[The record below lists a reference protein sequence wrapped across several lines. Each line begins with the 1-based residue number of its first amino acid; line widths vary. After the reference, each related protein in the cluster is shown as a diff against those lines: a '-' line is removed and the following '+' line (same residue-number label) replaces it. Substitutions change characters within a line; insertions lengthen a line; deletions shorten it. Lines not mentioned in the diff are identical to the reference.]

1 VFHALIV
8 TLYENALDISAMVQF
23 FIPVIVGVLAGY
35 RLMLIAPVEK
45 LIKLWLALGT
55 IFTVQMI
62 CASLFFDFS
71 NVPFIL
77 SETPQTKYSAVFGA
91 IHRGGRYGSLFSEA
105 SYYLQFIMVP
115 FVYSF
120 IYKKYLLFVVFCIGI
135 MLAGS
140 LTGYAIFSTAMI
152 FLLLNKMQGYF
163 KIKMFGAY
171 FALLLVFLMV
181 YYTLYLVDQNIIG
194 ADKIWS
200 FGTKLLGLNFA
211 LEHLI
216 DHPFGIGPTNLNVM
230 ALDLD
235 LNLSS
240 GYIELLVF
248 FGWMAFPL
256 FTPLV
261 PIANALSNNTD
272 KSLFSIRVGVLC
284 VVLLSFV
291 HGPTF
296 NLFNTMM
303 LSYVFLYRERSGANR
318 CYGYQ

>member
-1 VFHALIV
+1 
-8 TLYENALDISAMVQF
+8 
-23 FIPVIVGVLAGY
+23 
-35 RLMLIAPVEK
+35 
-45 LIKLWLALGT
+45 
-55 IFTVQMI
+55 
-62 CASLFFDFS
+62 
-71 NVPFIL
+71 
-77 SETPQTKYSAVFGA
+77 
-91 IHRGGRYGSLFSEA
+91 
-105 SYYLQFIMVP
+105 
-115 FVYSF
+115 
-120 IYKKYLLFVVFCIGI
+120 
-135 MLAGS
+135 
-140 LTGYAIFSTAMI
+140 
-152 FLLLNKMQGYF
+152 
-163 KIKMFGAY
+163 
-171 FALLLVFLMV
+171 MV